1 MYFNIIL
8 AFLGLHLAEAQLVIN
23 PKYGYS
29 SVPGPNPSMP
39 LDLSSFYNNQAF
51 SMSPDDSSYNQHGTG
66 YPAQYLPP
74 SNLVYGGINYTF
86 PQYKSQT
93 NDNVLALGQTIQI
106 PRGRYFSIQMLASS
120 ETGLA
125 SGFIN
130 ATYSDNTTSSSPIL
144 VPAWINWGAPAG
156 GDIIFPYYYTNTSIN
171 WNRSMIYQTINW
183 LDSTKD
189 LVSLTL
195 PNVTEGPNNGPGGD
209 DIDTRLHIFSVSML
223 PATSSGIDLQ
233 VQYARS
239 TQSWMPGSNKTQI
252 IEVAVNNVGSE
263 WVLANNS
270 VKLEVSSPG
279 YKTVTPGYIWRLQ
292 PGDQARV
299 QIGVEN
305 ADGVSPGRTGSATV
319 VISGVGVNSS
329 HNFNAT
335 FGIAPYESTYE
346 SIYSHESPSWYNDAK
361 YGIFIHWVRNLKFHT
376 RIQTHIS

>member
-1 MYFNIIL
+1 
-8 AFLGLHLAEAQLVIN
+8 
-23 PKYGYS
+23 
-29 SVPGPNPSMP
+29 MP
-39 LDLSSFYNNQAF
+39 LDLSAFYNNQAF
-51 SMSPDDSSYNQHGTG
+51 AMKPNDSSYNQHGTG

-74 SNLVYGGINYTF
+74 SSLVYGGVNYTF
-86 PQYKSQT
+86 PQYRSQA

-130 ATYSDNTTSSSPIL
+130 ATYSDNTTSSSPVL
-144 VPAWINWGAPAG
+144 VPAWVNWGAPAG
-156 GDIIFPYYYTNTSIN
+156 GDIILPYYYTNTSIN

-195 PNVTEGPNNGPGGD
+195 PNVTEGPNNSPKGE

-223 PATSSGIDLQ
+223 PAMSSGTDLQ

-239 TQSWMPGSNKTQI
+239 TQSWLPGTNKTQI
-252 IEVAVNNVGSE
+252 VEVAVNNVGSE
-263 WVLANNS
+263 WVLANSS

-279 YKTVTPGYIWRLQ
+279 YKTVIPGYKTVIPGYIRRLQ

-299 QIGVEN
+299 QVGVEN
-305 ADGVSPGRTGSATV
+305 AEGAPAGSTGSATV

-329 HNFNAT
+329 HAFNAT
-335 FGIAPYESTYE
+335 FGIAPYEATYE

-361 YGIFIHWVRNLKFHT
+361 YGIFIHWVRT
-376 RIQTHIS
+376 